1 MAQNLLINILAK
13 DKTKQAL
20 GSVQAGLGRLQRT
33 VFSIQ
38 GALAGIGGALV
49 VKSLVNVGSQVE
61 NLGVRFA
68 FLFKG
73 MEEGNKAFNT
83 LVDFAAK
90 VPFSLEQISAA
101 SGNLAVVSK
110 DADELAKILQ
120 VTGNVATVTG
130 LDFAMTATQIQR
142 SFAGGIAAADVFR
155 ERGVRALLGF
165 EAGAKATAK
174 ETKERFFEVFGPD
187 GEFGKAMEVMAVTF
201 TGTLSMLS
209 DKLFKF
215 KLETN
220 RAGFFDF
227 IKNGL
232 VVINEM
238 IEQNGEM
245 LAKASA
251 RTSDFL
257 IGVTKQILISGAIV
271 VDALRQPFLFVAKAM
286 KGTLE
291 VVKSLPPG
299 VRELG
304 VVGFLMLGGK
314 GKLLVVFLG
323 SIFDSLRSML
333 GSLASAYG
341 SMIEGLSKS
350 MRFLKII
357 SEETFEENMKTVKE
371 FKSAAERL
379 QTPLALLNQKTKQ
392 AGEYTEEWMI
402 STRAV
407 NEFIKTI
414 EKNMALT
421 NEQMKKLLD
430 LAGKVKEESKET
442 GLNFGKIGE
451 ILKERIGKQ
460 LTTINEDLAKIV
472 DNGIKGMSKGMAEV
486 LLLGKDFNT
495 TMKQLAQNILVNIVA
510 RLIEE
515 ITLLTIKKIFLKD
528 EVTQST
534 TKLGIMRQQESSLK
548 RQIALQ
554 TVLTA
559 LGGGGGFFGGFFAK
573 GGAVSKGKPIIV
585 GENGPEMFV
594 PNSTG
599 QITQSARGA
608 GGGETNVNF
617 TINATDVRGVKELL
631 IDNRATIVNV
641 INSALNEKGK
651 EALV

>member
-49 VKSLVNVGSQVE
+49 IRSLVNVGSQVE

-73 MEEGNKAFNT
+73 MEEGNKAFNN
-83 LVDFAAK
+83 LIDFAAR
-90 VPFSLEQISAA
+90 VPFSLEEISAA

-110 DADELAKILQ
+110 DAEELSKILE

-155 ERGVRALLGF
+155 EKGVRALLGF

-174 ETKERFFEVFGPD
+174 ETKDRFFEVFGPD

-232 VVINEM
+232 AELNDI
-238 IEQNGEM
+238 IENNGETLAM
-245 LAKASA
+245 LSGKV
-251 RTSDFL
+251 SDFL
-257 IGVTKQILISGAIV
+257 IKVTKQILISGAIV
-271 VDALRQPFLFVAKAM
+271 IDALRGPFNFVANAM

-291 VVKSLPPG
+291 VLKSMPPG

-323 SIFDSLRSML
+323 AIFDTLRSML
-333 GSLASAYG
+333 GSLVSAYG
-341 SMIEGLSKS
+341 SLIEGLARS
-350 MRFLKII
+350 MRFLRII
-357 SEETFEENMKTVKE
+357 SKETLEANLKTVEE
-371 FKSAAERL
+371 FKDVAERL
-379 QTPLALLNQKTKQ
+379 NTPLAQINAQTKQ
-392 AGEYTEEWMI
+392 AGQYSEEWME
-402 STRAV
+402 STRAI

-414 EKNMALT
+414 EKRMILT
-421 NEQMKKLLD
+421 NEQMKKLLE

-442 GLNFGKIGE
+442 GASWGKVSE
-451 ILKERIGKQ
+451 ILKEKIKKQ
-460 LTTINEDLAKIV
+460 LEGINETIAKEIL
-472 DNGIKGMSKGMAEV
+472 GSIKSMSKGLAEV
-486 LLLGKDFNT
+486 LVLGKEFGM
-495 TMKQLAQNILVNIVA
+495 TMKQLAQNIMVNIVA

-515 ITLLTIKKIFLKD
+515 IALRQIKKLLGED
-528 EVTQST
+528 EIKVEAE
-534 TKLGIMRQQESSLK
+534 KLNLMKSQNTELK
-548 RQIALQ
+548 RKILLNALS
-554 TVLTA
+554 
-559 LGGGGGFFGGFFAK
+559 GGGGFSFGFAK
-573 GGAVSKGKPIIV
+573 GGAVSKGRPILV
-585 GENGPEMFV
+585 GENGPEIFR

-599 QITQSARGA
+599 QIEQSARGT
-608 GGGETNVNF
+608 GGGATQVTFNINTLDASGFEDLLVRSRGTITQLINNAVNE
-617 TINATDVRGVKELL
+617 R
-631 IDNRATIVNV
+631 
-641 INSALNEKGK
+641 GK
-651 EALV
+651 ESLI

>member
-49 VKSLVNVGSQVE
+49 IRSLVNVGSQVE

-73 MEEGNKAFNT
+73 MEEGNKAFNN
-83 LVDFAAK
+83 LIDFAAR
-90 VPFSLEQISAA
+90 VPFSLEEISAA

-110 DADELAKILQ
+110 DAEELSKILE

-155 ERGVRALLGF
+155 EKGVRALLGF

-174 ETKERFFEVFGPD
+174 ETKDRFFEVFGPD
-187 GEFGKAMEVMAVTF
+187 GEFGKAMDVMAVTF

-232 VVINEM
+232 AELNDI
-238 IEQNGEM
+238 IENNGETLAM
-245 LAKASA
+245 LSGKV
-251 RTSDFL
+251 SDFL
-257 IGVTKQILISGAIV
+257 IKVTKQILISGAIV
-271 VDALRQPFLFVAKAM
+271 IDALRGPFNFVANAM

-291 VVKSLPPG
+291 VLKSMPPG

-323 SIFDSLRSML
+323 AIFDTLRSML
-333 GSLASAYG
+333 GSLVSAYG
-341 SMIEGLSKS
+341 SLIEGLARS
-350 MRFLKII
+350 MRFLRII
-357 SEETFEENMKTVKE
+357 SKETLEANLKTVEE
-371 FKSAAERL
+371 FKDVAERL
-379 QTPLALLNQKTKQ
+379 NTPLAQINAQTKQ
-392 AGEYTEEWMI
+392 AGQYSEEWME
-402 STRAV
+402 STRAI

-414 EKNMALT
+414 EKRMILT
-421 NEQMKKLLD
+421 NEQMKKLLE

-442 GLNFGKIGE
+442 GASWGKVSE
-451 ILKERIGKQ
+451 ILKEKIKKQ
-460 LTTINEDLAKIV
+460 LEGINETIAKEIL
-472 DNGIKGMSKGMAEV
+472 GSIKSMSKGLAEV
-486 LLLGKDFNT
+486 LVLGKEFGM
-495 TMKQLAQNILVNIVA
+495 TMKQLAQNIMVNIVA

-515 ITLLTIKKIFLKD
+515 IALRQIKKLLGED
-528 EVTQST
+528 EIKVEAE
-534 TKLGIMRQQESSLK
+534 KLNLMKSQNTELK
-548 RQIALQ
+548 RKILLNALS
-554 TVLTA
+554 
-559 LGGGGGFFGGFFAK
+559 GGGGFSFGFAK
-573 GGAVSKGKPIIV
+573 GGAVSKGRPILV
-585 GENGPEMFV
+585 GENGPEIFR

-599 QITQSARGA
+599 QIEQSARGT
-608 GGGETNVNF
+608 GGGATQVTFNINTLDASGFEDLLVRSRGTITQLINNAVNE
-617 TINATDVRGVKELL
+617 R
-631 IDNRATIVNV
+631 
-641 INSALNEKGK
+641 GK
-651 EALV
+651 ESLI

>member
-49 VKSLVNVGSQVE
+49 IRSLVNVGSQVE

-73 MEEGNKAFNT
+73 MEEGNKAFNN
-83 LVDFAAK
+83 LIDFAAR
-90 VPFSLEQISAA
+90 VPFSLEEISAA

-110 DADELAKILQ
+110 DAEELSKILE

-155 ERGVRALLGF
+155 EKGVRALLGF

-174 ETKERFFEVFGPD
+174 ETKDRFFEVFGPD

-232 VVINEM
+232 AELNDI
-238 IEQNGEM
+238 IENNGETLAM
-245 LAKASA
+245 LSGKV
-251 RTSDFL
+251 SDFL
-257 IGVTKQILISGAIV
+257 IKVTKQILISGAIV
-271 VDALRQPFLFVAKAM
+271 IDALRGPFNFVANAM

-291 VVKSLPPG
+291 VLKSMPPG

-323 SIFDSLRSML
+323 AIFDTLRSML
-333 GSLASAYG
+333 GSLVSAYG
-341 SMIEGLSKS
+341 SLIEGLARS
-350 MRFLKII
+350 MRFLRII
-357 SEETFEENMKTVKE
+357 SKETLEANLKTVEE
-371 FKSAAERL
+371 FKDVAERL
-379 QTPLALLNQKTKQ
+379 NTPLAQINAQTKQ
-392 AGEYTEEWMI
+392 AGQYSEEWME
-402 STRAV
+402 STRAI

-414 EKNMALT
+414 EKRMILT
-421 NEQMKKLLD
+421 NEQMKKLLE

-442 GLNFGKIGE
+442 GASWGKVSE
-451 ILKERIGKQ
+451 ILKEKINKQ
-460 LTTINEDLAKIV
+460 LEGINETIAKEIL
-472 DNGIKGMSKGMAEV
+472 GSIKSMSKGLAEV
-486 LLLGKDFNT
+486 LVLGKEFGM
-495 TMKQLAQNILVNIVA
+495 TMKQLAQNIMVNIVA

-515 ITLLTIKKIFLKD
+515 IALRQIKKILNKE
-528 EVTQST
+528 EVDKEAEKLNLIKSQNTQ
-534 TKLGIMRQQESSLK
+534 LK
-548 RQIALQ
+548 RQILLNALS
-554 TVLTA
+554 
-559 LGGGGGFFGGFFAK
+559 GGGGFSFGFAK
-573 GGAVSKGKPIIV
+573 GGAVSKGRPILV
-585 GENGPEMFV
+585 GENGPEIFR

-599 QITQSARGA
+599 QIEQSARGT
-608 GGGETNVNF
+608 GGGATQVTFNINTLDASGFEDLLVRSRGTITQLINNAVNE
-617 TINATDVRGVKELL
+617 R
-631 IDNRATIVNV
+631 
-641 INSALNEKGK
+641 GK
-651 EALV
+651 ESLI